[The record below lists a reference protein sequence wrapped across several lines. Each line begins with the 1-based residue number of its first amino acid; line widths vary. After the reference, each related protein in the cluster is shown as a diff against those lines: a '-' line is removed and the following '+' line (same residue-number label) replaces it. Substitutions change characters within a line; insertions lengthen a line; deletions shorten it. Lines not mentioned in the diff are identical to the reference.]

1 MSCRPLPLLGGAQLS
16 RCLSRRGSLSTL
28 QRSLS
33 SLSASLCRL
42 DPFLDSSSRRLG
54 GGWFFFGSLL
64 VPPPLWLLELTGT
77 LGSPPNVLQRR
88 ESSSTFPDSDSATAC
103 CSMAF
108 PKAFWKRLYFP
119 QVSTDPRAGIG

>member
-42 DPFLDSSSRRLG
+42 DPVLDSSSRRLG
-54 GGWFFFGSLL
+54 GGWFFFGSLPD
-64 VPPPLWLLELTGT
+64 PPPLWLLESPGT
-77 LGSPPNVLQRR
+77 LGSPTNVLQRR
-88 ESSSTFPDSDSATAC
+88 ESSSSFPDIDSATAC

-108 PKAFWKRLYFP
+108 PKSILEKAIFSSGEY
-119 QVSTDPRAGIG
+119 